1 MWEKVRRGGGCGE
14 VWEKVCGGSVLGVG
28 EVRKG
33 VGGSVGSVGGGEER

>member
-1 MWEKVRRGGGCGE
+1 MGKCGRKCVVE
-14 VWEKVCGGSVLGVG
+14 VCWGVG